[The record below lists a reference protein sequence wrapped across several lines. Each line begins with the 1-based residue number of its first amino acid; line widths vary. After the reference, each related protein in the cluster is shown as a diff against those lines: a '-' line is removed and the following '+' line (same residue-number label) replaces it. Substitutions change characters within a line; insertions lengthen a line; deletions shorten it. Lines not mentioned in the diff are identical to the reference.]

1 MFLMLRY
8 TISHSNKSIYLS
20 NATFP
25 RHFRTKAS
33 YPFEKKPQFPLP
45 ATLDIKSKQ
54 DSDSI
59 VKTWNKTEQD
69 LIIASLKRFRKSTA
83 HSETQDEQD
92 KPPTTSQ
99 LKRVALQA
107 ALPFIVFGF
116 LDNAIMIMSG
126 QYIERVILRMALGIG
141 TMTAAAVGNILA
153 DMFSVGVADRV
164 ENLFVT
170 MGLPTLELT
179 STQAKLKV
187 TKLAVLWG
195 RVLGIFVGCTLG
207 MAPLLFTNSSNN
219 VKSPVQ

>member
-1 MFLMLRY
+1 MLKY
-8 TISHSNKSIYLS
+8 AVSHFYKPIYLS
-20 NATFP
+20 NSTLSW
-25 RHFRTKAS
+25 HFRTKTS
-33 YPFEKKPQFPLP
+33 YPFKKKPQFPLP
-45 ATLDIKSKQ
+45 ATLDIKNKQ
-54 DSDSI
+54 DSDGI
-59 VKTWNKTEQD
+59 VKTWSKGEQD
-69 LIIASLKRFRKSTA
+69 LIIRSLKRFRKSTLHLEA
-83 HSETQDEQD
+83 KDEQA

-99 LKRVALQA
+99 LKRVVMQA

-153 DMFSVGVADRV
+153 DMFSVGIADRV

-170 MGLPTLELT
+170 MGLPAIELT
-179 STQAKLKV
+179 SAQAKLKV

-219 VKSPVQ
+219 CN